1 MIIIDKFYVAD
12 KTYYII
18 RNLTYGETYSVKIN
32 SVNVVGKSSNSTS
45 KSITIT
51 YYPDPP
57 ENMQITSIIENASD
71 ITYCDVTFTWEFPNI
86 NSEEN
91 KSISGYSISA
101 FLINSNGSIDTNE
114 IVLYEQINNLALTFF
129 VII

>member
-32 SVNVVGKSSNSTS
+32 YVNVVGKSSNSTS

-57 ENMQITSIIENASD
+57 ENMQITSIIENDSD
-71 ITYCDVTFTWEFPNI
+71 ITYCDVTFIWEFQNI

-91 KSISGYSISA
+91 KSISGYSTSV
-101 FLINSNGSIDTNE
+101 FFINSDGSIDTNE
-114 IVLYEQINNLALTFF
+114 IVLYEQINNSALTFF